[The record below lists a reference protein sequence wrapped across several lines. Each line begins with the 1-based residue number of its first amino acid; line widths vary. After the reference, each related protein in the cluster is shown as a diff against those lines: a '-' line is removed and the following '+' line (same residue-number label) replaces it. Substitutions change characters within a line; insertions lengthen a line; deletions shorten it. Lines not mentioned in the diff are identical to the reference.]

1 MKEITELIE
10 PACPEEC
17 PNCTRHCASLVLMLA
32 DLRRDHEH
40 LLRESRSRPRQ
51 NLREELKLVEEHLE
65 SAAQAFERVRPRRE
79 ISPRFPTGWQ
89 MQMSARLH

>member
-1 MKEITELIE
+1 MRETTELID

-17 PNCTRHCASLVLMLA
+17 PNCSRHCASLVLMLA

-40 LLRESRSRPRQ
+40 LLREASARPRQ

-65 SAAQAFERVRPRRE
+65 SAAQAFERVRPRKVKSRH
-79 ISPRFPTGWQ
+79 FPVAWQ
-89 MQMSARLH
+89 MPLSARLH